1 MALTHTTT
9 TSTSTTKPGL
19 LSRLRNRHTIK
30 VTTHDSTN
38 SITGTHTRTQ
48 KTKTHPEGIGH
59 RDHGGRGPLAS
70 TQTPAT
76 ASHTTQA
83 AGTHHSHHQQLKPT
97 IGDRIS
103 GAMMRL
109 RGNSTGRRA

>member
-9 TSTSTTKPGL
+9 TATYTTKPGL
-19 LSRLRNRHTIK
+19 MSRLRSRHATK

-38 SITGTHTRTQ
+38 PITGTHTRTK
-48 KTKTHPEGIGH
+48 KTKTRPEGTGH
-59 RDHGGRGPLAS
+59 HGHGGGGPLAS

-76 ASHTTQA
+76 TSHTTQA
-83 AGTHHSHHQQLKPT
+83 AGTHHHHHQQLKPS

-103 GAMMRL
+103 GAMMSL
-109 RGNSTGRRA
+109 RGNSTGRRV